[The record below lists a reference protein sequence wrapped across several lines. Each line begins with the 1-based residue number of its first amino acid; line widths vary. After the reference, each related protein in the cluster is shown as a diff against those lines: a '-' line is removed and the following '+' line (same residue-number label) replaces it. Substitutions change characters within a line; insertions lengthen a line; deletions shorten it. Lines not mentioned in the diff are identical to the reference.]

1 MGVFARALSATTA
14 ILLPALA
21 AVLVPAPA
29 WAHDSLVA
37 SAPEDGQSLRS
48 APEEVVLTFSGEV
61 MDVSTAVLVLDSR
74 AETVHTTEPLVR
86 GRDVSVEL
94 PGEIAEGGY
103 AVRWRVVSSDGHPI
117 SGTFTFEVGEG
128 GPPPP
133 PLDAAP
139 EEEPDQSSPAQEP
152 VASGPV
158 VDLLPRTA
166 AMAAA
171 GALGGLLLYL
181 AALRLRRGPHMPD
194 STSTVTTTTDKDS
207 H

>member
-1 MGVFARALSATTA
+1 MGVFARALSATAA
-14 ILLPALA
+14 ILVPALA
-21 AVLVPAPA
+21 AALVPAPA
-29 WAHDSLVA
+29 RAHDALVA

-61 MDVSTAVLVLDSR
+61 MDMSTAVLVLDSR
-74 AETVHTTEPLVR
+74 AESVHTTEPLVR
-86 GRDVSVEL
+86 GHDVSVGL

-133 PLDAAP
+133 PLDAVP
-139 EEEPDQSSPAQEP
+139 EGDPGESSPAPEP

-158 VDLLPRTA
+158 ADLVPRTA
-166 AMAAA
+166 VLALV

-181 AALRLRRGPHMPD
+181 AALRLRRRQHTAG
-194 STSTVTTTTDKDS
+194 STRTVSTTTDKDS